1 MINPATFLLIF
12 VSVSLNALAQIF
24 MRKAMLIMAPLP
36 PIGQFTKL
44 IIAFAANIYL
54 WGGMV
59 SYAVSIGLWLAV
71 LSRVQVSVAYP
82 MLSIG
87 YILAAIMSVVFLG
100 EAVGLT
106 RILGIG
112 LICAGVFFVARS

>member
-12 VSVSLNALAQIF
+12 VSVSLNALAQILL
-24 MRKAMLIMAPLP
+24 RKAMLVMVPLP
-36 PIGQFTKL
+36 PLAQFAKL
-44 IIAFAANIYL
+44 AFACITNPYL
-54 WGGMV
+54 WGGMA

-71 LSRVQVSVAYP
+71 LARAQVSVAYP

-100 EAVGLT
+100 ETVGLT